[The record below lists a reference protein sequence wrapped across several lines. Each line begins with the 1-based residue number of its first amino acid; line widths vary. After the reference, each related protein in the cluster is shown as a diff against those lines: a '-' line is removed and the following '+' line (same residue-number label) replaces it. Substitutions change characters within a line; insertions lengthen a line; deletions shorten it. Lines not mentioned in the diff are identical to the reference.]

1 MAWSNAR
8 FFINISS
15 TGEGRQGNRRLNRSV
30 SWFTGAVTT
39 EPVAAVRPRNRKQL
53 IVEAAGRVFSE
64 RGYHA
69 ASMEEIAANVGI
81 TAAALYRHF
90 PNKYALFAEC
100 ANVMVDRLVA
110 AVDEVPPDATL
121 AEVFAAVT
129 QVSVAHR
136 ASGGLY
142 RWEAR
147 YLERADRHVLGAKF
161 AHVVGRVT
169 GVALREHPLPDE
181 HLRAAAALGAIGS
194 ITMHRISIAQ
204 RRVEELLVAAALRV
218 AATDPTAAT
227 GSARLVELPTRP
239 VPRTRRSEILAAAIP
254 LFERDGF
261 ANVTNGRIAEA
272 VGLVPSAIYR
282 YFPGKADIL
291 AAACLQAAGLLTQAV
306 EQNLRGVTDP
316 HDAVVALTATYVAY
330 SFEHT
335 ALTSVANAE
344 LAGLP
349 ADLQRPL
356 VVAQREHIAAWE
368 QHLRSARP
376 ELDSRQARVLVHA
389 GFGVVVE
396 AGRRLRWQ
404 DSPGNRDAVAAL
416 VLGALGV

>member
-1 MAWSNAR
+1 MTA
-8 FFINISS
+8 
-15 TGEGRQGNRRLNRSV
+15 
-30 SWFTGAVTT
+30 
-39 EPVAAVRPRNRKQL
+39 EPAAAIRPRNRKQL

-64 RGYHA
+64 HGYHA
-69 ASMEEIAANVGI
+69 ASMEEIATGVGI

-110 AVDEVPPDATL
+110 ALDEVPLEAALVD
-121 AEVFAAVT
+121 VFNAITAVT
-129 QVSVAHR
+129 VAHR
-136 ASGGLY
+136 ASGGVY

-147 YLERADRHVLGAKF
+147 YLNRQDRGVLRTKF

-169 GVALREHPLPDE
+169 EAVRREHPLPDE
-181 HLRAAAALGAIGS
+181 RLRAAAALGVIGS
-194 ITMHRISIAQ
+194 ITMHRTSIAQ
-204 RRVEELLVAAALRV
+204 RRVEQLLVASAMRV
-218 AATDPTAAT
+218 AATDPTAAA
-227 GSARLVELPTRP
+227 GSARVVELPTQP
-239 VPRTRRSEILAAAIP
+239 VPRTRRAEIIAAAIP
-254 LFERDGF
+254 LFEQDGF
-261 ANVTNGRIAEA
+261 TNVTNGRIAEA

-291 AAACLQAAGLLTQAV
+291 AAACLQAAGLLAHAV
-306 EQNLRGVTDP
+306 EQNLRGVVDP
-316 HDAVVALTATYVAY
+316 HDAVAALAATYVAY

-349 ADLQRPL
+349 TALQRPL
-356 VVAQREHIAAWE
+356 VTAQREHIALWE
-368 QHLRSARP
+368 QQLRLARP

-396 AGRRLRWQ
+396 AGRSLRWQ
-404 DSPGNRDAVAAL
+404 DGPDHRDAVAGLL
-416 VLGALGV
+416 VGALGL

>member
-1 MAWSNAR
+1 MAAMTAG
-8 FFINISS
+8 S
-15 TGEGRQGNRRLNRSV
+15 T
-30 SWFTGAVTT
+30 
-39 EPVAAVRPRNRKQL
+39 AAIRPRNRRQL

-64 RGYHA
+64 HGYHA
-69 ASMEEIAANVGI
+69 ASMEEIAAGVGI

-110 AVDEVPPDATL
+110 ALDEVPPEASLADTL
-121 AEVFAAVT
+121 AAVT
-129 QVSVAHR
+129 RVTVAHR
-136 ASGGLY
+136 ASGGVY

-147 YLERADRHVLGAKF
+147 YLDGEDRRVLRAKF

-169 GVALREHPLPDE
+169 ELVRREHPPPEE
-181 HLRAAAALGAIGS
+181 HLRAAAALGVIGS
-194 ITMHRISIAQ
+194 ITMHRTSIAQ
-204 RRVEELLVAAALRV
+204 RRVEELLLASAVRV

-227 GSARLVELPTRP
+227 GSARVVELPTQP
-239 VPRTRRSEILAAAIP
+239 VPRTRRAEILAAAVP

-261 ANVTNGRIAEA
+261 ATVTNGRIAEA
-272 VGLVPSAIYR
+272 VGLVPSALYR

-291 AAACLQAAGLLTQAV
+291 AAACLQAGGLLAQAV
-306 EQNLRGVTDP
+306 EQNLRGVADP
-316 HDAVVALTATYVAY
+316 HDAVVALAATYVAY

-344 LAGLP
+344 LVGLP
-349 ADLQRPL
+349 ANLQRPL
-356 VVAQREHIAAWE
+356 VIAQREHIAVWE
-368 QHLRSARP
+368 QQLRSARP

-396 AGRRLRWQ
+396 AGRGLRWQ
-404 DSPGNRDAVAAL
+404 DSPGHRDAVAAL
-416 VLGALGV
+416 VVGALGL

>member
-1 MAWSNAR
+1 MTA
-8 FFINISS
+8 
-15 TGEGRQGNRRLNRSV
+15 
-30 SWFTGAVTT
+30 
-39 EPVAAVRPRNRKQL
+39 EPTAAVRPRNRKQL

-110 AVDEVPPDATL
+110 AVDEVPRGAALTDLL
-121 AEVFAAVT
+121 AAITRVT
-129 QVSVAHR
+129 VTHR
-136 ASGGLY
+136 ATGGVY

-147 YLERADRHVLGAKF
+147 YLERPDRQVVRKKF
-161 AHVVGRVT
+161 AHVVRRV
-169 GVALREHPLPDE
+169 VDVVRRAHPLPDE
-181 HLRAAAALGAIGS
+181 HLRTAAALGAIGS
-194 ITMHRISIAQ
+194 ITMHHTSIAQ
-204 RRVEELLVAAALRV
+204 RRVEDLLLASALRV
-218 AATDPTAAT
+218 AATDPAAAL
-227 GSARLVELPTRP
+227 GSAHLVELPTRP
-239 VPRTRRSEILAAAIP
+239 VARTRRSEILAAAIP

-261 ANVTNGRIAEA
+261 ATVTNGRIAEA

-291 AAACLQAAGLLTQAV
+291 AAACLQAAGLLAHAV
-306 EQNLRGVTDP
+306 EQNLRGLVDP
-316 HDAVVALTATYVAY
+316 RDALVALTATYVAY

-335 ALTSVANAE
+335 ALTNVANAE
-344 LAGLP
+344 LGGLP
-349 ADLQRPL
+349 AHLQQPL
-356 VVAQREHIAAWE
+356 IVAQREHIGVWE
-368 QHLRSARP
+368 QHLRSVRP

-404 DSPGNRDAVAAL
+404 GGPEHRDAVAAL
-416 VLGALGV
+416 VLGALGLPTC